1 MMNAVLADTNIW
13 CKYFRYGNPALSQL
27 IEHDFLAIHP
37 LVIGE
42 LAVGNLKDREQTIH
56 DLRAFQMVNPA
67 SDEETHF
74 LLRKHELWGRGIQWN
89 DLLILT
95 SVVAS
100 PGTLLWTND
109 RRLAEIAGNFSVCF
123 DPA

>member
-1 MMNAVLADTNIW
+1 MNAILADTNIW
-13 CKYFRYGNPALSQL
+13 CKYFRYGNPVLTQL

-42 LAVGNLKDREQTIH
+42 LAVGNLKEREQTIH
-56 DLRAFQMVNPA
+56 DLQAFLMIQPA

-74 LLRKHELWGRGIQWN
+74 LLSKHALWGRGIQWN
-89 DLLILT
+89 DLLILA
-95 SVVAS
+95 SVIAS

-109 RRLAEIAGNFSVCF
+109 KRLAEIARCFSVCYE
-123 DPA
+123 PV